1 LRKPNRELIK
11 QERRKKVRV
20 KTSGN
25 ELGAF
30 TRWARVLA
38 FITPVTIITL
48 LIAAFFTPLFS
59 VKEISV
65 VGVERLSGEK
75 LEATLQPLAGRPLTM
90 IRTEEVA
97 DLLAGFELIE
107 TFALQAE
114 PPSTLRVK
122 IRERQPLLIVLQGGQ
137 RQMYDAAGVRIAV
150 ASAQEELPIFDF
162 QGNPQTD
169 PKFKHAVELLLGLPL
184 ATYQS
189 VASIS
194 VSDQLTAQ
202 FQLRKSGVRVFW
214 GSNSDSL
221 LKAEVL
227 DSLLATSGEKVRRI
241 DVSSPNAPVV
251 GFD

>member
-1 LRKPNRELIK
+1 MKVKKPG
-11 QERRKKVRV
+11 
-20 KTSGN
+20 S
-25 ELGAF
+25 ELGAL
-30 TRWARVLA
+30 TRWGRILA
-38 FITPVTIITL
+38 LIAPVTVVSL

-65 VGVERLSGEK
+65 VGVERLSAEK
-75 LEATLQPLAGRPLTM
+75 LAATLQPLTGKPLTM
-90 IRTEEVA
+90 IQTQEVA

-107 TFALQAE
+107 TFAIQAE
-114 PPSTLRVK
+114 PPSTLRIK

-150 ASAQEELPIFDF
+150 ASAQEELPVFDF

-169 PKFKHAVELLLGLPL
+169 PKFPHAVELLLGLPL
-184 ATYQS
+184 ATYQAIS
-189 VASIS
+189 RIS
-194 VSDQLTAQ
+194 VSDQLTSQ
-202 FQLRKSGVRVFW
+202 FELRKSGVRVLW
-214 GSNSDSL
+214 GSNADSL

-227 DSLLATSGEKVRRI
+227 DSLLATSGQKVQRI